1 MESEKIERKYF
12 SVREVAALLAVP
24 ASTLRFWEK
33 EFKEIKPRTRKNGR
47 RFYTAADV
55 ELLKKIHYLLKTEKL
70 TLKGARLRLQL
81 NSSNEK
87 EIAWPTAG
95 SEQQSELNTLVHRQ
109 EYEDKKSLR
118 QQLLK
123 IRTRL
128 LLLLKKIDTIMPDN
142 TPA

>member
-12 SVREVAALLAVP
+12 SVREVAALLDVAT
-24 ASTLRFWEK
+24 STLRFWEK

-47 RFYTAADV
+47 RFYTTADV

-81 NSSNEK
+81 NTPPENDTYSL
-87 EIAWPTAG
+87 
-95 SEQQSELNTLVHRQ
+95 QQPELDTLVHLQ
-109 EYEDKKSLR
+109 AHENKNNLR

-128 LLLLKKIDTIMPDN
+128 LLLLKKIDDSITSDN
-142 TPA
+142 ITA